1 MAREAS
7 KENTSKI
14 SQKSTKEFSNF
25 SNFTDPGMCLNVEEF
40 SHLSINIFV
49 KSKISIDWDNIY
61 TSTQIKNP
69 NSKDNQKQFQG
80 DFTDSGICLNAGEFT
95 QFSNSI

>member
-14 SQKSTKEFSNF
+14 SQKSTKEFCTF
-25 SNFTDPGMCLNVEEF
+25 TDFTDPGMCLNVEEF
-40 SHLSINIFV
+40 SQLSINIFD
-49 KSKISIDWDNIY
+49 KSKISIDWNNIY

-69 NSKDNQKQFQG
+69 NSNYNRKQFQG
-80 DFTDSGICLNAGEFT
+80 DFTDSGRCLNAGEF
-95 QFSNSI
+95 S